1 MSNKSDEEP
10 TQLQSNSSEYNYR
23 YTKSNNPSGL
33 EFVHITKTAGS
44 TIESTAAKSG
54 IKWGACHYKRI
65 RKFGK
70 ACSSP
75 DIHLGGSKSVRMEP
89 WHTPHYFFLHNPY
102 EGKPT
107 FCVVRNPYERIIS
120 EYYCKFGGYKGTD
133 RDNST
138 IMNRYVQKRAMQ
150 SITAKRA
157 HYLPQHIY
165 VWDKDN
171 NQMVDHILRFENL
184 TNEFNSLMIQ
194 YNISIELTTSTK
206 VNEWKSNGI
215 QSRMT
220 VKNLTNET
228 LDILNEVYKEDFQR
242 FHYRMIHV
250 DPIRDDSILLVKP
263 YEWRILLRVQ
273 EVFSPLLL
281 LGVICSVLCHIKRMK
296 RAVHSTWFSS
306 LALFFCFLV
315 FLVVIIKLGILLG
328 KTIG

>member
-10 TQLQSNSSEYNYR
+10 TQLQPNSSEYNNNDHDS
-23 YTKSNNPSGL
+23 KSSNPLGL

-44 TIESTAAKSG
+44 SIESTAAKSG

-65 RKFGK
+65 KNFAK

-75 DIHLGGSKSVRMEP
+75 DIHIGGAMFEP
-89 WHTPHYFFLHNPY
+89 WHMPHYWFLHNPY

-138 IMNRYVQKRAMQ
+138 VMNRYVQKRAKQ
-150 SITAKRA
+150 SITAQRA
-157 HYLPQHIY
+157 HYLPQFVY

-184 TNEFNSLMIQ
+184 TNDFNSLMVQ

-206 VNEWKSNGI
+206 VNAWKSNGI
-215 QSRMT
+215 QGRMT
-220 VKNLTNET
+220 VKNLTNEY

-242 FHYRMIHV
+242 FHYRMIQV
-250 DPIRDDSILLVKP
+250 DPMRDSIQLDEP
-263 YEWRILLRVQ
+263 DEWRIPLRVE
-273 EVFSPLLL
+273 EVFSLFLL
-281 LGVICSVLCHIKRMK
+281 LGVVCTALGRIKRRRK
-296 RAVHSTWFSS
+296 AVRSIWFSN
-306 LALFFCFLV
+306 LALFFCFLA
-315 FLVVIIKLGILLG
+315 FLVVVIKLGILRG
-328 KTIG
+328 KQ